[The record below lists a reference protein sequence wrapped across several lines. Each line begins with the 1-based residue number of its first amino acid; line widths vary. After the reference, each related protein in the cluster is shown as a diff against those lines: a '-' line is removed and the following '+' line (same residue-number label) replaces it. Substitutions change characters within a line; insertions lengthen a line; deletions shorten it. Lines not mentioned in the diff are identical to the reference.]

1 MANKTET
8 RPRQG
13 GDNLDRPVVLR
24 KVMEVLSVKGFNK
37 ASIANLTSATG
48 LGFGVLRKTFGTKD
62 EILRARSYFAPKRRR
77 AWPRSFCVSRGL
89 AEEPFSRCSK
99 RMCGC

>member
-24 KVMEVLSVKGFNK
+24 KVMEVLSAKGFNK

-48 LGFGVLRKTFGTKD
+48 LGFGVLR
-62 EILRARSYFAPKRRR
+62 
-77 AWPRSFCVSRGL
+77 
-89 AEEPFSRCSK
+89 
-99 RMCGC
+99 